1 MGKESTDVT
10 RLNLADFIATQ
21 ATERY
26 RAFIVHGPAMSGKTR
41 LARRMRDVLGAYILD
56 LQAHFVAD
64 PDLCARMD
72 RYRPRD
78 LERLLLALEVPESL
92 VVVDNPDFLINTW
105 TSRHKKE
112 FVAMVDR
119 RLHSPTVTDK
129 TFAFLI
135 QTDPVI
141 VRHEL
146 TNTRGQARLLPM
158 DAFYAL

>member
-1 MGKESTDVT
+1 VT
-10 RLNLADFIATQ
+10 RLHLPDFIATQ
-21 ATERY
+21 ASERY
-26 RAFIVHGPAMSGKTR
+26 RAFIVHGPAMSGKTHLAQR
-41 LARRMRDVLGAYILD
+41 LRDVLGAHVLD
-56 LQAHFVAD
+56 LQAHFAGD
-64 PDLCARMD
+64 PDLCARID

-105 TSRHKKE
+105 TSRHKRE

-129 TFAFLI
+129 TFAFFI

-141 VRHEL
+141 VRREL
-146 TNTRGQARLLPM
+146 TNTRGHPRILPI